1 VTVTQVWEMKSATA
15 AHVVSHQ
22 TPVNT
27 GMSPAQ
33 DKSLPHPNISSVNP
47 EEAAT
52 VIRETKRSRYDGLHT
67 GGVKIQLLQLND
79 GKCWQVCCTPKSS

>member
-33 DKSLPHPNISSVNP
+33 DKSLPHPK
-47 EEAAT
+47 EAGT

-67 GGVKIQLLQLND
+67 GGAKI
-79 GKCWQVCCTPKSS
+79 